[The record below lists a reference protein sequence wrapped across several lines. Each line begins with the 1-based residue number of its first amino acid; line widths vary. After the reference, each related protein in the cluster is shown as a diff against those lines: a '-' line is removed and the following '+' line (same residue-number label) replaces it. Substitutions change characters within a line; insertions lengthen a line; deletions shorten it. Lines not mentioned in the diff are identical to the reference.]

1 MLRTAVPL
9 VFASLV
15 AAQGWVNATPT
26 SPLTRPANRAFGAMT
41 WDPVHDYALLFGG
54 LGAGLGNQ
62 APSTWTW
69 DGSSWT
75 QHATASP
82 TGSFFNYGNPS
93 RAAMAFDPQ
102 LNQVVMFFCD
112 STYGWNGSAWA
123 SLPIANPSLT
133 SGYCCDVAMGHDPVR
148 NQTLLFVGN
157 HHIWNGFASY
167 AGETYVLNGAA
178 WVLQST
184 SLQPWPARYPSM
196 AFDASSGRLVMATS
210 GDFSAGPGAFFE
222 WTGSDWVQRLVAGGP
237 MSPGAL
243 VADTTHGD
251 VVMFD
256 GDLATQPA
264 HTWRYRDGVVTALG
278 SANAPAPR
286 FGAMLAHD
294 PTRHRTVL
302 FGGTN
307 YMTTS
312 SFLPLGDTWEFELGA
327 GPSYATYGAGC
338 PGSRGVPTLAARSG
352 SSPQIGHSFELALG
366 NLPFTGPVFLFLG
379 LSDTSYGPTPLPYSL
394 GGLGA
399 PGCSILCS
407 GEAPYL
413 LTNVLGSALWSWNV
427 PNVPGVSF
435 YNQAFGFDPAA
446 NALGLSASNA
456 GRGTIGF

>member
-41 WDPVHDYALLFGG
+41 WDPVHNYVLLFGG
-54 LGAGLGNQ
+54 LGQGWGSL
-62 APSTWTW
+62 APSTWSW
-69 DGSSWT
+69 NGSAWT
-75 QHATASP
+75 QYATSSP
-82 TGSFFNYGNPS
+82 TGYFVNPEDPS
-93 RAAMAFDPQ
+93 RSAMAFVPQ
-102 LNQVVMFFCD
+102 LNQVVLFFSD
-112 STYGWNGSAWA
+112 NTYGWNGSSWVN
-123 SLPIANPSLT
+123 LPITNPSVNN
-133 SGYCCDVAMGHDPVR
+133 GYCCDVAMGHDPVR
-148 NQTLLFVGN
+148 NQTLLFVGL
-157 HHIWNGFASY
+157 HRSAQSFPVY
-167 AGETYVLNGAA
+167 TGETYVLSGAA

-184 SLQPWPARYPSM
+184 SLLPWPARYPSM

-210 GDFSAGPGAFFE
+210 GTYSSGPGAFFE
-222 WTGSDWVQRLVAGGP
+222 WNGSDWVQRLVAGGP
-237 MSPGAL
+237 TSPGAL

-294 PTRHRTVL
+294 PVRQRTVL

-307 YMTTS
+307 YMTSTS
-312 SFLPLGDTWEFELGA
+312 YLTLGDTWEFESGA
-327 GPSYATYGAGC
+327 GAAYTTYGTGC
-338 PGSRGVPTLAARSG
+338 SGSRGVPTLAARSG
-352 SSPQIGHSFELALG
+352 SLPQVGQSFELALG

-413 LTNVLGSALWSWNV
+413 VSNLLGSAVWSWNV

-435 YNQAFGFDPAA
+435 FNQAFAFDPAA

-456 GRGTIGF
+456 GHGTIGH